1 MSWVNS
7 DMFQILYKES
17 KGNVLYWKEDTKEL
31 YTKTDLTEADIDR
44 EYVNYVKRLTVL
56 TAVHLPSG

>member
-1 MSWVNS
+1 
-7 DMFQILYKES
+7 MFQILYKES